1 MMGRER
7 LHFERRAEHIMG
19 MPAVEGRRWTAAEVR
34 ALPDEPGKRFE
45 VVDGELLVSP
55 GPSFAHQRV
64 TLEFQVLLRAYFE
77 KWRVADVLG
86 GPAEIEADPNT
97 LIQPDVFVLPLVNG
111 RRPRD
116 WADVE
121 RALLIIE
128 VLSPSTAR
136 YDRVKKRRRYQ
147 RLGAEYWI
155 VDPGARL
162 VERWTP
168 GDERPEMLDDRVSWH
183 PEGVGEPITIDL
195 LTLFARAL
203 DD

>member
-1 MMGRER
+1 
-7 LHFERRAEHIMG
+7 MG
-19 MPAVEGRRWTAAEVR
+19 MPAVGDRRWTVAEVR
-34 ALPDEPGKRFE
+34 ALPEEPGKRFE

-64 TLEFQVLLRAYFE
+64 TRRFLALFGAYLDL
-77 KWRVADVLG
+77 WRVADVLG
-86 GPAEIEADPNT
+86 GPAEIEADPHT
-97 LIQPDVFVLPLVNG
+97 MVQPDIFVLPLVDG
-111 RRPRD
+111 HLPRD
-116 WADVE
+116 WAEVE
-121 RALLIIE
+121 HALLILE

-162 VERWTP
+162 VERWMP
-168 GDERPEMLDDRVSWH
+168 DDERPAMIDDRITWQ
-183 PEGVGEPITIDL
+183 PDGAGEPLSIDL
-195 LTLFARAL
+195 VTLFAKAL